1 MTQPPNAHPIL
12 GAEHLQPLVAAET
25 TLTGL
30 EVEARRKLGFVPK
43 LISFVA
49 ASPWLPRAML
59 DLMTLR
65 YSHADPGLTRLV
77 ALVASYENA
86 CRYCYGASRTVL
98 RTEGWSE
105 AEIVRLEHDMQ
116 LAELSEDTRAVLEFV
131 RVLTRANPRPARD
144 RVEALVARG
153 YERLAVV
160 EIAATAACWCFGNR
174 VATFLAVPP
183 EDRFEAI
190 PDSFLGK
197 LLRPLIARRLR
208 RRFAL
213 VAAPAPIGP
222 IEVPY
227 GRIVQALDGTP
238 VAAACRDVLAGAF
251 ASPVLPRRAKA
262 LVFGVVARSL
272 ACGVCETES
281 RRVLVAEGLAPAAVD
296 EALDRLA
303 SGALDAVESELVK
316 FARDTVRYRPAEIH
330 ERTRA
335 LCDKIG
341 PALTL
346 EAVGMAALANAVVRL
361 AMLVA

>member
-296 EALDRLA
+296 EPLDPL
-303 SGALDAVESELVK
+303 
-316 FARDTVRYRPAEIH
+316 
-330 ERTRA
+330 
-335 LCDKIG
+335 
-341 PALTL
+341 
-346 EAVGMAALANAVVRL
+346 
-361 AMLVA
+361 

>member
-1 MTQPPNAHPIL
+1 M
-12 GAEHLQPLVAAET
+12 
-25 TLTGL
+25 
-30 EVEARRKLGFVPK
+30 
-43 LISFVA
+43 
-49 ASPWLPRAML
+49 
-59 DLMTLR
+59 
-65 YSHADPGLTRLV
+65 
-77 ALVASYENA
+77 
-86 CRYCYGASRTVL
+86 
-98 RTEGWSE
+98 EGWSE

-160 EIAATAACWCFGNR
+160 EIAATAASWCFGNR

-197 LLRPLIARRLR
+197 LLRPLAARRLR

-213 VAAPAPIGP
+213 VPAPAPIGP

-238 VAAACRDVLAGAF
+238 SAAVCRDVLAGAF

-272 ACGVCETES
+272 ACDVCEAES
-281 RRVLVAEGLAPAAVD
+281 RRILVVEGLASAAVD

-303 SGALDAVESELVK
+303 SRTLDALEGELVK
-316 FARDTVRYRPAEIH
+316 FARDTVRYRPAEIQ

-335 LCDKIG
+335 LFDKIG